1 MFQNI
6 DVSKLYTFD
15 VIVFFVMLGVFVLS
29 RYFIRADIEKKE
41 HGVTDMKK
49 FLKQEFLVYGI
60 LLLISVIYIA
70 SLFFD
75 IEILARMVRFGFS
88 ILILYI
94 ISLAL
99 NRQVLLV
106 YWKEVE
112 VSGQK
117 YFKKWYE
124 ASLFS
129 LWIYVALFFIW
140 VFLCIKIFEL
150 DTFIEIWGLWAWI
163 LAFMWFTAPVWA
175 IDMIAG
181 IIILQSKNFETG
193 QVYYLYE
200 RNLYVWIKSISLTEV
215 KCIDLKFW
223 NPILF
228 RPSQFRN
235 LAVKNLS
242 QGTNGKSPKIMREMS
257 VHISYKQ
264 DIDTI
269 KSLCYSAFD
278 TMIVDLLKPDTTNY
292 FGDEVYR
299 SVEVSSFHDYAV
311 EYKFFYTIT
320 SPFYIFKAERLLN
333 EYLLKAQK
341 ENNIYFSTPD
351 LLEIQKKE
359 SL

>member
-6 DVSKLYTFD
+6 DISKLYTFD
-15 VIVFFVMLGVFVLS
+15 VIVFFAMLWVFIIS

-41 HGVTDMKK
+41 HAPTDMKK
-49 FLKQEFLVYGI
+49 LLKQEFLVYAI
-60 LLLISVIYIA
+60 LLLISAVYIA

-75 IEILARMVRFGFS
+75 IEVLARMVRFWFS

-99 NRQVLLV
+99 NRQVLLL

-129 LWIYVALFFIW
+129 LWIYGVLFFVW

-223 NPILF
+223 NPIMF
-228 RPSQFRN
+228 RPSDFRN

-242 QGTNGKSPKIMREMS
+242 QGISGKSPKIMREMS
-257 VHISYKQ
+257 IHIDYKQ
-264 DIDTI
+264 DLEDLKI
-269 KSLCYSAFD
+269 LCYEAFD
-278 TMIVDLLKPDTTNY
+278 TMIVDLLWPDMTNY
-292 FGDEVYR
+292 FGDEPYR
-299 SVEVSSFHDYAV
+299 SVEVSSFGDYAI
-311 EYKFFYTIT
+311 EYKLFYTIT

-333 EYLLKAQK
+333 EYLLVSQK
-341 ENNIYFSTPD
+341 SHNIYFSSPD
-351 LLEIQKKE
+351 LLQIQKKE

>member
-6 DVSKLYTFD
+6 DISRLYTFD
-15 VIVFFVMLGVFVLS
+15 VVVFFVMLWIFILS
-29 RYFIRADIEKKE
+29 RYFLRVDIEKKE
-41 HGVTDMKK
+41 HGATDMKK
-49 FLKQEFLVYGI
+49 FIKQEIFVYFI
-60 LLLISVIYIA
+60 LLLISLIYIA

-75 IEILARMVRFGFS
+75 IDILARMVRFWFS

-94 ISLAL
+94 ISLVL
-99 NRQVLLV
+99 NRQVLLI

-124 ASLFS
+124 ASLFT
-129 LWIYVALFFIW
+129 LWIHIITFFIGI
-140 VFLCIKIFEL
+140 FLCIKVFEL

-200 RNLYVWIKSISLTEV
+200 RDMYVWIKSISLTEV

-228 RPSQFRN
+228 RPSDFRN

-242 QGTNGKSPKIMREMS
+242 QWIDGKSSKILREINI
-257 VHISYKQ
+257 HIDYREDPEWVKE
-264 DIDTI
+264 
-269 KSLCYSAFD
+269 LCYEAFD

-292 FGDEVYR
+292 FGEDSHRSLEVA
-299 SVEVSSFHDYAV
+299 SFGDYAV
-311 EYKFFYTIT
+311 EYKFFYTIN

-333 EYLLKAQK
+333 EYLLQWQK
-341 ENNIYFSTPD
+341 EKNIYFSTPD
-351 LLEIQKKE
+351 LISIQKKE